1 MSMLCGARIALLESR
16 LGSELAE
23 LVRRE
28 GGEPVCAPAV
38 CEAPLDLTPQ
48 IPALVGA
55 LRDRRCTL
63 VVFLT
68 GVGAS
73 SLFAQAE
80 QIGVLAELTAALH
93 EATTVCRGP
102 KPSSVLRRLG
112 VPIRLPVRAPHTTAD
127 LLDALSAFPLD
138 GREIAVVQDG
148 GGNPVLAHAL
158 RDRGATVVEMRAYE
172 WRLPTDTSALEQLV
186 QAIIAG
192 EVDAVAFTTQVQ
204 ARHLLHVATTMDRR
218 NALLDALHHR
228 TIVGSIGPA
237 CSATLDELG
246 VARHVVAS
254 PPRMRPLVT
263 AIGQA
268 LAARGAPTL
277 AATTRS

>member
-1 MSMLCGARIALLESR
+1 MLRGARVALLESR

-48 IPALVGA
+48 IPALIGA
-55 LRDRRCTL
+55 LRDRRCAL

-68 GVGAS
+68 GAGAS

-80 QIGVLAELTAALH
+80 RIGMLAELTAAMH
-93 EATTVCRGP
+93 DATTVCRGP

-112 VPIRLPVRAPHTTAD
+112 VPIRLLVRAPHTTAD
-127 LLDALSAFPLD
+127 LLAALSTLSLD
-138 GREIAVVQDG
+138 GLEVAVVQDG
-148 GGNPVLAHAL
+148 GGNPVLTHAL
-158 RDRGATVVEMRAYE
+158 RDRGVTVVEMRAYE
-172 WRLPTDTSALEQLV
+172 WRLPSDTSALEQLV

-192 EVDAVAFTTQVQ
+192 EVEAVAFTTQIQ

-218 NALLDALHHR
+218 AALLDAFRHR

-237 CSATLDELG
+237 CSAILDELG
-246 VARHVVAS
+246 VARHVVAT
-254 PPRMRPLVT
+254 PPRMRPLVA

-268 LAARGAPTL
+268 LAARAPTP
-277 AATTRS
+277 ATTRS